1 MPIPPTAARSGYNS
15 PAARCS
21 RSSVALAL
29 PPAIIYTNL
38 DKGAPPLVGHMIQV
52 DAAVL
57 IPALNQVNDVL
68 EHLVELHDEGEQA
81 RA

>member
-1 MPIPPTAARSGYNS
+1 
-15 PAARCS
+15 
-21 RSSVALAL
+21 
-29 PPAIIYTNL
+29 
-38 DKGAPPLVGHMIQV
+38 MIQV